1 MCCVLVPCFTL
12 CHQGGDVYDEDS
24 EDEREEYHAM
34 GPVPA
39 HAKQGAPLKAW
50 DSLGPL
56 QKRRQSQKAF
66 DEMKKAA
73 QIRNV
78 EPERLAGNLLH
89 RFRSLSKVRKFHSV
103 LFLELLIYPTKS
115 WLRQGEE
122 LSRES

>member
-1 MCCVLVPCFTL
+1 
-12 CHQGGDVYDEDS
+12 
-24 EDEREEYHAM
+24 M

-73 QIRNV
+73 QIRN
-78 EPERLAGNLLH
+78 
-89 RFRSLSKVRKFHSV
+89 
-103 LFLELLIYPTKS
+103 ELCTYVNYEGVQKWQKYTKYM
-115 WLRQGEE
+115 
-122 LSRES
+122 